1 MHVHTEQIYYDYV
14 GISGFAKDRGMV
26 EIILGTFVSGS
37 VLLATLG
44 DALLLPLRDKIG
56 LRKTGLLAFV
66 IIVSSLTLPIASLL
80 VPGNT
85 YNPFFDTTPND
96 DVTSGHMNLTLWW
109 LPERNGLPSLSILL
123 LVTGIA
129 LASFGKYM
137 CSLLTAV

>member
-1 MHVHTEQIYYDYV
+1 M
-14 GISGFAKDRGMV
+14 A

-44 DALLLPLRDKIG
+44 DALLSPLRDKIG

-129 LASFGKYM
+129 LASFGKYVFIVNDRV
-137 CSLLTAV
+137 A